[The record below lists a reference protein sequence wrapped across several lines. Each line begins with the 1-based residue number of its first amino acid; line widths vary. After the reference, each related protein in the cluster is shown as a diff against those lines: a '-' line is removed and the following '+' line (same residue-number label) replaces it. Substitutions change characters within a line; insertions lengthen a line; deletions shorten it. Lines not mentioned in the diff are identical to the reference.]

1 MNYVELK
8 AAIKLDSRRSDMDS
22 EIPRF
27 IREAEGLIRREL
39 RAYPLSYTL
48 TETDRVLD
56 GRYTLPS
63 GFAEMRQ
70 IYSADN
76 VPLDPVSLS
85 AIGPQT
91 ASNPVRQYASLG
103 RSIIIIGTPATDDQ
117 MKMEY
122 LGTPTPLA
130 SDTDTNDLLTDH
142 ESIYIDG
149 ALFYLRKSLQD
160 LELANEHLS
169 DFSAAIQ
176 KLNSQ
181 FGRRIGNANTSGG
194 YNFNSRSSY

>member
-1 MNYVELK
+1 MNYAELK
-8 AAIKLDSRRSDMDS
+8 AAIKADSQRTDQDANL
-22 EIPRF
+22 PRF
-27 IREAEGLIRREL
+27 IREAEGMIRREL

-48 TETDRVLD
+48 TESDRVAD
-56 GRYTLPS
+56 GRYTLPV

-70 IYSADN
+70 IYSVDN

-103 RSIIIIGTPATDDQ
+103 RHIIIIGTPAANDEMQ
-117 MKMEY
+117 MEY
-122 LGTPTPLA
+122 LGTPAPLEDD
-130 SDTDTNDLLTDH
+130 SDTNELLTDH
-142 ESIYIDG
+142 ESLYIDG
-149 ALFYLRKSLQD
+149 ALYYLRRSLQD
-160 LELANEHLS
+160 LELANEYLG
-169 DFSAAIQ
+169 DFNAAIQ